1 LYPALEFNDSRIL
14 KCVYGAARR
23 DAVWRDRVRYARARA
38 RARVCVCVCVC
49 VCEKILFI
57 ILY

>member
-38 RARVCVCVCVC
+38 RARARVCVCVCV
-49 VCEKILFI
+49 
-57 ILY
+57 